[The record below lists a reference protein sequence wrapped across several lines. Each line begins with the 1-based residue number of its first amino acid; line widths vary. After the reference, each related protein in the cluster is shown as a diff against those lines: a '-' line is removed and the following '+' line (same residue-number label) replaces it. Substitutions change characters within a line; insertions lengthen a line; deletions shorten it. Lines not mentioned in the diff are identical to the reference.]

1 MTKRLFA
8 YISFLLCCCMAP
20 AGAFAEASQKEMQ
33 QYSKAVILMNEG
45 RYSEALPIFKQL
57 VRNNKNFVDAS
68 WSLSELYA
76 LMGDDAKR
84 IQTLQ
89 YVAKPK
95 VARYW
100 NSMMRLA
107 AAYHETC
114 NYQEAINVY
123 KQIPQSEVG
132 YYKMAQPKIAQCE
145 AAIKLMETP
154 VPFVATNMGPNVN
167 TEFDDY
173 WPSVTADEGLFSTTV
188 KLNKR
193 EGESSF
199 GKSVHED
206 IFVDKQDAN
215 GSWLKTQNAG
225 SCINT
230 IHNEGAQSIS
240 LDGRYMFFV
249 ACERQG
255 GIGSC
260 DVYYA
265 IRQGDGWSK
274 AILPGAPLNTK
285 FWETNPSFSPTG
297 DKLYFA
303 SNRPGGLGKTD
314 IWVVDVTIKQDGFLE
329 FSNPRNLGPKV
340 NTKEDEFSPFIH
352 ADNQTLFFSSKGR
365 GGLGKYD
372 VFVSYK
378 DGKDGWTEAQN
389 IGYPLNTCKDDI
401 GFVVNAYGEGLF

>member
-1 MTKRLFA
+1 
-8 YISFLLCCCMAP
+8 MAP

-173 WPSVTADEGLFSTTV
+173 WPSVTADEGLFP
-188 KLNKR
+188 
-193 EGESSF
+193 
-199 GKSVHED
+199 
-206 IFVDKQDAN
+206 
-215 GSWLKTQNAG
+215 
-225 SCINT
+225 
-230 IHNEGAQSIS
+230 
-240 LDGRYMFFV
+240 
-249 ACERQG
+249 
-255 GIGSC
+255 
-260 DVYYA
+260 
-265 IRQGDGWSK
+265 
-274 AILPGAPLNTK
+274 LP
-285 FWETNPSFSPTG
+285 
-297 DKLYFA
+297 
-303 SNRPGGLGKTD
+303 
-314 IWVVDVTIKQDGFLE
+314 
-329 FSNPRNLGPKV
+329 
-340 NTKEDEFSPFIH
+340 
-352 ADNQTLFFSSKGR
+352 
-365 GGLGKYD
+365 
-372 VFVSYK
+372 
-378 DGKDGWTEAQN
+378 
-389 IGYPLNTCKDDI
+389 
-401 GFVVNAYGEGLF
+401 